1 MSSRQ
6 CKKGCN
12 ILFGVVRGIRE
23 EAGVY
28 PADNAIATLVQE
40 AVNVGVHEV
49 VVQKR
54 EPDLLHEFVLEEGE
68 YGRGWR
74 DLICIM
80 VCLEDGT
87 GELVE
92 GQSALCKARR

>member
-1 MSSRQ
+1 MSSRL
-6 CKKGCN
+6 CEKGCN

-54 EPDLLHEFVLEEGE
+54 EPDLLHEFVLEE
-68 YGRGWR
+68 
-74 DLICIM
+74 C
-80 VCLEDGT
+80 ED
-87 GELVE
+87 
-92 GQSALCKARR
+92 RR